1 MEQGSDRWE
10 VAQDRCHIH
19 VGHNSFEFDIW
30 WGDGAL
36 CFSPIPNTAD
46 AVRKAQKDDTME
58 KHIARV
64 ERLTEHV
71 KSHPSDYQAVIALL
85 KARSDMI
92 EHRAWLAM
100 VEKKKRIAEIKRQRK
115 ERQNAK
121 EPTKQ

>member
-1 MEQGSDRWE
+1 M
-10 VAQDRCHIH
+10 V
-19 VGHNSFEFDIW
+19 
-30 WGDGAL
+30 GDGAL

-71 KSHPSDYQAVIALL
+71 KSHPNDYQSVIALL

-100 VEKKKRIAEIKRQRK
+100 VEKKKRIAEINRQRK

-121 EPTKQ
+121 EH

>member
-1 MEQGSDRWE
+1 M
-10 VAQDRCHIH
+10 V
-19 VGHNSFEFDIW
+19 
-30 WGDGAL
+30 GDGAL